1 MTYVLLAVLL
11 IGALTGFYGGWLCG
25 RDHAESRQ
33 LARRADTAERIV
45 AGRHARSWPLRTT
58 GELAEMYQAPYPEMN
73 GDHP

>member
-1 MTYVLLAVLL
+1 MTYVLLAALL

-45 AGRHARSWPLRTT
+45 AGRRARSWPLRTT
-58 GELAEMYQAPYPEMN
+58 GELAAMYERPYPE
-73 GDHP
+73 